1 MTLNI
6 WKCKLLLFVFI
17 RAFPLKVSYGIVIYN
32 MVTYSQMMSID
43 CISVRL
49 HSDRIICFQSVN
61 TVSWEYAWKTVQ
73 MNIRSADK
81 YVSIYNQVFTHTE

>member
-1 MTLNI
+1 
-6 WKCKLLLFVFI
+6 
-17 RAFPLKVSYGIVIYN
+17 
-32 MVTYSQMMSID
+32 MSID

-61 TVSWEYAWKTVQ
+61 TVGWEYAWKTVHI
-73 MNIRSADK
+73 NIRSAVK